1 MDQVYDPR
9 QCSRNWLDFEVTR
22 SAIVSSKVQEELQIE
37 GEHKDEVRAWLR
49 LYGATTIIENEIRSR
64 FREDFGF
71 TLPRFDMLAQLERFP
86 DGLVLGE
93 ISRRL
98 MVTAGNVTAICEKLI
113 EDGYVSRTPSPSDK
127 RVQIV
132 RMTRAGRA
140 AFRTMATSHS
150 EWLIKIFSGLSPG
163 DLAELTR
170 ILKLLRQSAEKIG

>member
-1 MDQVYDPR
+1 MV
-9 QCSRNWLDFEVTR
+9 R
-22 SAIVSSKVQEELQIE
+22 SAILTTETQDELSVEI
-37 GEHKDEVRAWLR
+37 EHKDELRAWLR
-49 LYGATTIIENEIRSR
+49 LYGATTIIENQIRSR
-64 FREDFGF
+64 FREEFGF

-86 DGLVLGE
+86 EGLVLGD

-132 RMTRAGRA
+132 RMTQAGRA
-140 AFRTMATSHS
+140 AFATMASAHS
-150 EWLIKIFSGLSPG
+150 EWVTQIFNGLELS

-170 ILKLLRQSAEKIG
+170 ILKLLRQSVEKVS

>member
-1 MDQVYDPR
+1 M
-9 QCSRNWLDFEVTR
+9 TR
-22 SAIVSSKVQEELQIE
+22 SAVVSPSFSEELQVE
-37 GEHKDEVRAWLR
+37 GEHKDELRAWLR

-71 TLPRFDMLAQLERFP
+71 TLPRFDMLAQLDRFP
-86 DGLVLGE
+86 EGLVLGE

-113 EDGYVSRTPSPSDK
+113 EDGYVSRTPSPNDR

-140 AFRTMATSHS
+140 AFRTMASAHS
-150 EWLIKIFSGLSPG
+150 DWVTMIFSGLSPG

-170 ILKLLRQSAEKIG
+170 ILRLLRQSAEKIG